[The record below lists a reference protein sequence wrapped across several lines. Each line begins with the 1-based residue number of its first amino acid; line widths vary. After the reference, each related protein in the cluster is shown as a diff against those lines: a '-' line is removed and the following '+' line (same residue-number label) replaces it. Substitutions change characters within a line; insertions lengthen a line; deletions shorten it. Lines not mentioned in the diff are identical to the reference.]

1 MKARML
7 DSGARLDPDPTRVIL
22 RLFLPGEEA
31 RDGHPRVSDVVARLF
46 ERPNGTDAESAK
58 AILDSFGQR
67 TGNLKA
73 VLLDHAA
80 AVSPHADRWAE
91 MNEDERLL
99 LGATFSAEYAIEGA
113 ALCNPSA
120 VTHPDQGGLEPGQLR
135 VAVSLRSI
143 GEGHVSSIGFVSA
156 VIGPGRSWTFG
167 PRTLPLTQHTLG
179 APRWSLE
186 HFVDLLEQHRLLN
199 DEIAQAV
206 VRSLAASFGPVELEE
221 AIAALPPQLTQR
233 HDAAPHI
240 EALRTMVNTAYSV
253 EFPESSELAQ
263 RLLMPVAHEEIR
275 GVEDARFVYFAEEDG
290 RREYRA
296 TYTAY
301 DGNRIAPRLLTS
313 PDLRS
318 FESHRLSG
326 SAARNKGIAL
336 FPRKVG
342 GRYLAL
348 TRSDGENS
356 SLAWS
361 EDGRVW
367 THKTPV
373 HVPRRLWEIVK
384 TGNCGAPIET
394 DRGWLVITHGV
405 GPMRRY
411 CIGAILLDI
420 EHPDKVLA
428 RLECPL
434 LEPDDAERNGYVPN
448 VVYSCGGVV
457 HEGVLW
463 LPYGVA
469 DAHIRVASIP
479 VTELLDAMT
488 PVNGAA
494 APC

>member
-1 MKARML
+1 ML
-7 DSGARLDPDPTRVIL
+7 DSGATLGPDPSRVIL

-46 ERPNGTDAESAK
+46 ERPNDEDASSATS
-58 AILDSFGQR
+58 ILDSFGQR
-67 TGNLKA
+67 TFDLKA
-73 VLLDHAA
+73 VLLDHAM
-80 AVSPHADRWAE
+80 AVSPHADRWDDLT
-91 MNEDERLL
+91 EDERLL

-120 VTHPDQGGLEPGQLR
+120 TPHPDQGGLEPGQLR
-135 VAVSLRSI
+135 VAVSLRSV
-143 GEGHVSSIGFVSA
+143 GEGHVSSISFVSA
-156 VIGPGRSWTFG
+156 IIGPGRTWTFG
-167 PRTLPLTQHTLG
+167 DRTLPLTPLTLG
-179 APRWSLE
+179 PAHWTLE

-199 DEIAQAV
+199 DEISDAV
-206 VRSLAASFGPVELEE
+206 VRALGDTFGPTELEA
-221 AIAALPPQLTQR
+221 AIAMLPQQLMER
-233 HDAAPHI
+233 HDAGTHI
-240 EALRTMVNTAYSV
+240 EALRAMVKTAYSL
-253 EFPESSELAQ
+253 EFPESSDLAQ
-263 RLLMPVAHEEIR
+263 RVLMPVAHEEIK
-275 GVEDARFVYFAEEDG
+275 GMEDARFVLFTAEDG
-290 RREYRA
+290 TQEYRA

-301 DGNRIAPRLLTS
+301 DGNRIAPRVLTS
-313 PDLRS
+313 PDLRR

-348 TRSDGENS
+348 TRTDGETS

-367 THKTPV
+367 SHKKPV

-411 CIGAILLDI
+411 CIGAILVDI
-420 EHPDKVLA
+420 EHPAKVLA

-434 LEPDDAERNGYVPN
+434 LEPDDSERNGYVPN

-457 HEGVLW
+457 HEGILW

-469 DAHIRVASIP
+469 DTHVRVASIP

>member
-1 MKARML
+1 MSERML
-7 DSGARLDPDPTRVIL
+7 DAGAQLHPDPSRVIL

-46 ERPNGTDAESAK
+46 ERPQATDAVSAQR
-58 AILDSFGQR
+58 ILDDFGGR

-80 AVSPHADRWAE
+80 AVSHHTDRWDDLTD
-91 MNEDERLL
+91 DERLL
-99 LGATFSAEYAIEGA
+99 LGATFSAEYAVEAA

-120 VTHPDQGGLEPGQLR
+120 VPHPDQSGLKAGQLR
-135 VAVSLRSI
+135 VAVSLRCI
-143 GEGHVSSIGFVSA
+143 GEGHVSSINFISA
-156 VIGPGRSWTFG
+156 VIGPGRTWTFG
-167 PRTLPLTQHTLG
+167 ERTVPLTPLTLG
-179 APRWSLE
+179 PAQWTLE

-199 DEIAQAV
+199 DEISDAV
-206 VRSLAASFGPVELEE
+206 VRALGDTFGPTELEA
-221 AIAALPPQLTQR
+221 AIAALPPQLLDR
-233 HDAAPHI
+233 HDAASHI
-240 EALRTMVNTAYSV
+240 EALRAMVKTAYSV
-253 EFPESSELAQ
+253 EFPEASDLAQ
-263 RLLMPVAHEEIR
+263 RVLMPVAHEEIK
-275 GVEDARFVYFAEEDG
+275 GMEDARFVHFTTEDG
-290 RREYRA
+290 VQEYRA

-301 DGNRIAPRLLTS
+301 DGTRIAPRVLTS
-313 PDLRS
+313 PDLRR

-326 SAARNKGIAL
+326 SSARNKGIAL

-348 TRSDGENS
+348 TRSDGETS

-361 EDGRVW
+361 SDGRVW
-367 THKTPV
+367 THKAPV

-411 CIGAILLDI
+411 CIGAILLDL
-420 EHPDKVLA
+420 EKPQRVLA
-428 RLECPL
+428 RLELPL
-434 LEPDDAERNGYVPN
+434 LEPDDSERNGYVPN
-448 VVYSCGGVV
+448 VVYSCGSLV
-457 HEGVLW
+457 HDGILW

-469 DAHIRVASIP
+469 DTHIRVASIP

-488 PVNGAA
+488 PVTGT
-494 APC
+494 APH

>member
-1 MKARML
+1 MTAQML
-7 DSGARLDPDPTRVIL
+7 VSGAQLHPDPTRVIL

-46 ERPNGTDAESAK
+46 ERPNGTDGISAK
-58 AILDSFGQR
+58 AILDSFGGR
-67 TGNLKA
+67 TVTLKA
-73 VLLDHAA
+73 ALLDHAA
-80 AVSPHADRWAE
+80 AVSAHTDRWGDLT
-91 MNEDERLL
+91 EDERLL

-120 VTHPDQGGLEPGQLR
+120 TPHPDQSGLEPGQLR
-135 VAVSLRSI
+135 VVVSLRSI
-143 GEGHVSSIGFVSA
+143 GEGHVSSISFVSA
-156 VIGPGRSWTFG
+156 IIGPGRTWTFG
-167 PRTLPLTQHTLG
+167 DRTLPLTPLTLG
-179 APRWSLE
+179 PARWTLE

-199 DEIAQAV
+199 DEISDAV
-206 VRSLAASFGPVELEE
+206 VRALGDTFGPTELEA
-221 AIAALPPQLTQR
+221 AIAALPPQLMER
-233 HDAAPHI
+233 HDAGAHI
-240 EALRTMVNTAYSV
+240 EALRAMVKTAYSL

-263 RLLMPVAHEEIR
+263 RVLMPVAHEEIK
-275 GVEDARFVYFAEEDG
+275 GMEDARFVHFTTEDG
-290 RREYRA
+290 TTEYRA

-301 DGNRIAPRLLTS
+301 DGTRIAPRILTS
-313 PDLRS
+313 PDLRR

-326 SAARNKGIAL
+326 SAAHNKGIAL

-348 TRSDGENS
+348 TRTDGETS

-361 EDGRVW
+361 DDGRVW
-367 THKTPV
+367 THKKPV
-373 HVPRRLWEIVK
+373 YVPRRLWEIVK

-420 EHPDKVLA
+420 EHPAKVLA
-428 RLECPL
+428 RLEYPL

-448 VVYSCGGVV
+448 VVYSCGSIV
-457 HEGVLW
+457 HDGILW

-469 DAHIRVASIP
+469 DTHVRVASIP
-479 VTELLDAMT
+479 VTDLLDAMT
-488 PVNGAA
+488 PVRGT
-494 APC
+494 APN

>member
-1 MKARML
+1 MTAQML
-7 DSGARLDPDPTRVIL
+7 DAGAALGPDASRVIL

-46 ERPNGTDAESAK
+46 ERPNAADATSA
-58 AILDSFGQR
+58 ASILDSFGQR
-67 TGNLKA
+67 TGNLRA

-80 AVSPHADRWAE
+80 AVSSHTDRWDDLT
-91 MNEDERLL
+91 EDERLM

-120 VTHPDQGGLEPGQLR
+120 TPHPDQSGLKPGQLR

-143 GEGHVSSIGFVSA
+143 GEGHVSLISFVSA
-156 VIGPGRSWTFG
+156 IIGPGRTWTFG
-167 PRTLPLTQHTLG
+167 ERTVPLTPPTLG
-179 APRWSLE
+179 PARWTLE
-186 HFVDLLEQHRLLN
+186 HFVDLLEQHRLRD
-199 DEIAQAV
+199 DEISDAV
-206 VRSLAASFGPVELEE
+206 VRALGDTFGPTELEA
-221 AIAALPPQLTQR
+221 AISTLPPQLMER
-233 HDAAPHI
+233 HDAGPHI
-240 EALRTMVNTAYSV
+240 EALRAVVKTAYSL
-253 EFPESSELAQ
+253 EFPESSDLAQ
-263 RLLMPVAHEEIR
+263 RVVMPVAHEEIK
-275 GVEDARFVYFAEEDG
+275 GVEDARFVHFTTDDG
-290 RREYRA
+290 IQEYRA

-301 DGNRIAPRLLTS
+301 DGTRIAPRLLIS
-313 PDLRS
+313 PDLRT

-326 SAARNKGIAL
+326 SAAHNKGIAL

-361 EDGRVW
+361 NDGRVW
-367 THKTPV
+367 THKAPV

-420 EHPDKVLA
+420 EHPEKVLA
-428 RLECPL
+428 RLERPL

-448 VVYSCGGVV
+448 VVYSCGSIV

-469 DAHIRVASIP
+469 DTHVRVASIP

-488 PVNGAA
+488 SVNGTGSL
-494 APC
+494 